1 MNKFFIK
8 NKIFF
13 IYLIS
18 SLFLVISDQLSKI
31 YIVKFFNNQCGNEFL
46 DCSRQLFLFF
56 NFTFVCNH
64 GVSFGFLSD
73 FQYSNIVLSVLTIG
87 ILTVFLRLLFK
98 SKNSVERTGFLF
110 IASGAIGNIID
121 RFRVGCVV
129 DFLHF
134 HYHDWHFAVFNLA
147 DSFIS
152 IGGAVIIFNE
162 IIKMPK
168 VRSFFAK

>member
-18 SLFLVISDQLSKI
+18 SFFLIFFDQVSKI
-31 YIVKFFNNQCGNEFL
+31 YIVKFFNQECGDGFV
-46 DCSRQLFLFF
+46 DCSRGLFSFF
-56 NFTFVCNH
+56 NLTFVCNN

-73 FQYSNIVLSVLTIG
+73 FKHSNTLLSVLTIG
-87 ILTVFLRLLFK
+87 ILVVFLRFLIK
-98 SKNSVERTGFLF
+98 SKNNIERIGFLF

-162 IIKMPK
+162 LFGSAK
-168 VRSFFAK
+168 VRNFFAK

>member
-46 DCSRQLFLFF
+46 DCSRQLFSFF

-98 SKNSVERTGFLF
+98 SQNNLERVGFLF

-134 HYHDWHFAVFNLA
+134 HYHDWNFAVFNLA